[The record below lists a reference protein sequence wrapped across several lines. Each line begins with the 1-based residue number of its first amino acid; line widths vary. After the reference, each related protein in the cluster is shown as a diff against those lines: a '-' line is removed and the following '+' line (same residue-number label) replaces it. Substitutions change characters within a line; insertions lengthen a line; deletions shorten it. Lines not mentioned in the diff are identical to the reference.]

1 MRHKVI
7 VHTSTDYAHAA
18 DALDAA
24 TRSTLAHEGAA
35 PGELSIVLVDEESM
49 RQFNLQYAEVD
60 AATDVLAFADGSLD
74 PDSGMTHHGDVI
86 ICYPIAEHQ
95 ASLGG
100 HSLSAELNL
109 LAIHG
114 ALHLLGYDH
123 DAEESQTAMWA
134 VQDAILKELGCQLTS
149 SEGS

>member
-1 MRHKVI
+1 MSHKVI
-7 VHTSTDYAHAA
+7 VHTNSDYGHAA

-35 PGELSIVLVDEESM
+35 PGKLSIVLVDEESM
-49 RQFNLQYAEVD
+49 RQFNLRFAEVD
-60 AATDVLAFADGSLD
+60 AATDVLAFTDGSLD
-74 PDSGMTHHGDVI
+74 PDSGMTYHGDVI

-95 ASLGG
+95 AALGG

-123 DAEESQTAMWA
+123 DEEESQAAMWA